1 MLKSVTTDLSRLQEI
16 ARVVVRHGYGH
27 LARRSVRL
35 SQAVEAGSVDAA
47 ERPSPTTSAERFAS
61 LLEDLGPTFVKLGQI
76 LSTRADILPPS
87 FITALSRLQDNV
99 PPLPFDVIKGVVE
112 KAHGKPLTEVFAE
125 LESKPLAS
133 ASIAQVHGAVLR
145 DGQEVVVKVQRP
157 GIEER
162 MRSDIS
168 LMGILAGVFDA
179 VFEEAGIY
187 KSKVV
192 VEEFEQAL
200 MAELDFTQELRNLQT
215 FAKSQQGKNLIR
227 IPRVFPEMSSRTVL
241 VMERIRGTRLH
252 DLPAN
257 ADRKDIAHRF
267 ITAAFEQVFIDG
279 LFHGDPHPG
288 NVLIMADG
296 QIALL
301 DFGLV
306 GKLSRDAQDRLVA
319 LLLAVALRDA
329 ESLARLLYR
338 LGEAEERISLTSFK
352 AAIHTLLDRYMGLE
366 LQDIRSPALMRDL
379 LDLTVRHRIRIPRE
393 YAVLGK
399 ASVTFEGVIREL
411 HPTLDVAEVAL
422 PYAMRLLK
430 ERYDP
435 RKLEG
440 GAPRLLLQGLGFA
453 QDLPL
458 QMSQILL
465 DLEAGKLTVRV
476 GGPGIHELARAV
488 RMLGLSVVAAGIC
501 AALVS
506 GAVGDLAK
514 LDVHVWGI
522 PLVPVLALAMAFT
535 LLVSVGTYVLLDG
548 KLPKARLRTILKF
561 LGFR

>member
-1 MLKSVTTDLSRLQEI
+1 MV
-16 ARVVVRHGYGH
+16 ARHGYGH
-27 LARRSVRL
+27 LAGRSTRL
-35 SQAVEAGSVDAA
+35 SQAMRGTATEEKASSDN
-47 ERPSPTTSAERFAS
+47 RAERFAS

-112 KAHGKPLTEVFAE
+112 RALGSSLDKVFREFLTE
-125 LESKPLAS
+125 PLAS
-133 ASIAQVHGAVLR
+133 ASIAQVHGAVLP

-162 MRSDIS
+162 MRADIS

-187 KSKVV
+187 KSRMVV
-192 VEEFEQAL
+192 AEFEQAL
-200 MAELDFTQELRNLQT
+200 MAELDFTQESRNLQA
-215 FAKSQQGKNLIR
+215 FARTQTVKKHIR
-227 IPRVFPEMSSRTVL
+227 IPRVVPELSNRTVL
-241 VMERIRGTRLH
+241 VMERIRGMRLSQIPPS
-252 DLPAN
+252 L
-257 ADRKDIAHRF
+257 DRKEIALRF
-267 ITAAFEQVFIDG
+267 ITSAFEQVFFDG

-288 NVLIMADG
+288 NVLILEDG
-296 QIALL
+296 TIALL

-306 GKLSRDAQDRLVA
+306 GRLSRDAQDRLVA

-329 ESLARLLYR
+329 DSLARLLYR
-338 LGEAEERISLTSFK
+338 LGEAEERISLTSFR
-352 AAIHTLLDRYMGLE
+352 AAIHTLLVRYFRLE
-366 LQDIRSPALMRDL
+366 LQDIHSPALMRDL
-379 LDLTVRHRIRIPRE
+379 MDLTVQHRIRIPRE

-399 ASVTFEGVIREL
+399 AAVMFEGVMREL
-411 HPTLDVAEVAL
+411 HPALDVAEVAL

-440 GAPRLLLQGLGFA
+440 GAPRMLLQLLGFV

-458 QMSQILL
+458 QLSQILL
-465 DLEAGKLTVRV
+465 DMEAGKLTVRV
-476 GGPGIHELARAV
+476 DGPGIHELARAV

-501 AALVS
+501 AALVT
-506 GAVGDLAK
+506 GAVGDLAR
-514 LDVHVWGI
+514 LGVSLWGI
-522 PLVPVLALAMAFT
+522 PLVPILALMSAFA
-535 LLVSVGTYVLLDG
+535 LLVSVAAYVLMDG
-548 KLPKARLRTILKF
+548 KLPKARFRTVLKLLGLR
-561 LGFR
+561 